1 MQSKSCAQIFL
12 PLILQTPTIR
22 APQLQQA
29 LLLQILDNLS
39 YSLLNTRLVAPYGD
53 LRVFRRLVGGAD
65 ARKLGDLAF
74 TSLLVEAL
82 GIPLLRLLERNVDEN
97 FDESE
102 RVILGMGS

>member
-53 LRVFRRLVGGAD
+53 LRVFRRLVG
-65 ARKLGDLAF
+65 DLAF